1 MIIMPYGW
9 PWPIDTAHKPGRL
22 LAPHRLFGAASGVR
36 SKPATSASAGRESL
50 SDGGFQAEDRHNP
63 LPHITLS
70 ATAPKS
76 VYGKTG
82 PWLFVHLLSCGNFRL
97 WTDRNGHTLGRFDSL
112 SGAAGLPEVY
122 YRAKGSCRPGGMIA
136 GWHAVPLA

>member
-50 SDGGFQAEDRHNP
+50 SDGGVPGRGPTQPIAPYDAISYSAEVSIRE
-63 LPHITLS
+63 
-70 ATAPKS
+70 
-76 VYGKTG
+76 
-82 PWLFVHLLSCGNFRL
+82 
-97 WTDRNGHTLGRFDSL
+97 NG
-112 SGAAGLPEVY
+112 
-122 YRAKGSCRPGGMIA
+122 
-136 GWHAVPLA
+136 PLAIRPPAELRELQAMDGPEWPYPGSV